1 MLILNPS
8 GILFTP
14 TATVNVGSFVATTLS
29 LPDQNEFLNRTT
41 MHFNGTSTAGI
52 QNQGNLNALGDI
64 FLIAHTVQNS
74 GTISAG
80 NEVGLAAGTTVTLA
94 QSGAKD

>member
-1 MLILNPS
+1 
-8 GILFTP
+8 
-14 TATVNVGSFVATTLS
+14 
-29 LPDQNEFLNRTT
+29 

-80 NEVGLAAGTTVTLA
+80 DE
-94 QSGAKD
+94 